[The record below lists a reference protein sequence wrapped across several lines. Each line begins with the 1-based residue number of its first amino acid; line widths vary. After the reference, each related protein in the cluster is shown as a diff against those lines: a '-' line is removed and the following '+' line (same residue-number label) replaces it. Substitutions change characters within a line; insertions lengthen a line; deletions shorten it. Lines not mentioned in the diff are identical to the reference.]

1 MTEDDARV
9 EQIVRQLLENRLTRG
24 ERIQLLREL
33 VRAESDATDELME
46 AALSRLMERLDD
58 E

>member
-9 EQIVRQLLENRLTRG
+9 EQIVQQLLENRLTRG